1 MPWRRDDP
9 SLGQICPTTTETLPS
24 PTISNRAS
32 PITLDGALP
41 TVLNGAMR
49 TLDDDEKQ
57 QKMGVVAML
66 VVLEIFG

>member
-1 MPWRRDDP
+1 
-9 SLGQICPTTTETLPS
+9 
-24 PTISNRAS
+24 
-32 PITLDGALP
+32 
-41 TVLNGAMR
+41 MR